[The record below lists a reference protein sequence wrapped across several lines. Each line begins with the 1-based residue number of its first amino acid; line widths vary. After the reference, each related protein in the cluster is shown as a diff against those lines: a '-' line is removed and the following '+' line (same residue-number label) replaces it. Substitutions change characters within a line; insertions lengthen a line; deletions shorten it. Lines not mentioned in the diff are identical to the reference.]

1 MSVIGIL
8 LCGGSSQRM
17 GFNKLTAPLGGR
29 TAIEYSMRL
38 MACCDRLI
46 IAVTDDARAAVER
59 VPLSISVTLCDGG
72 ATRGQ
77 SVLSALR
84 ASHGQRGDVV
94 AIHDAAR
101 CFQSPDAVRAAID
114 STRENGS
121 GVAARSPAC
130 L

>member
-46 IAVTDDARAAVER
+46 IAVTEDARAAVER
-59 VPLSISVTLCDGG
+59 VPLGIPVTLCDGG

-77 SVLSALR
+77 SWR
-84 ASHGQRGDVV
+84 R
-94 AIHDAAR
+94 
-101 CFQSPDAVRAAID
+101 P
-114 STRENGS
+114 
-121 GVAARSPAC
+121 
-130 L
+130 